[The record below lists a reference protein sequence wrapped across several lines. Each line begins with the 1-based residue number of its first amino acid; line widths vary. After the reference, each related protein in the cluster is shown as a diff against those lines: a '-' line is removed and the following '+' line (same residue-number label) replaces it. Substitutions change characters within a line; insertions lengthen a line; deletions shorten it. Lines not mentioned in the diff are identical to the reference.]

1 MGLINVLFENV
12 NLIYVPK
19 TRKINFINK
28 CRKEILT
35 VPLFEIPEI
44 SFTDSALR
52 VLCKVTAKRYY
63 LLCHGLKKNQRGS
76 SRW

>member
-1 MGLINVLFENV
+1 MGLINVMFENV

-19 TRKINFINK
+19 TRKIIFINK

-52 VLCKVTAKRYY
+52 VLCKVTVKRYY
-63 LLCHGLKKNQRGS
+63 LLGHGLKKKSKRQ
-76 SRW
+76 W